1 MRVRVVHLLPVA
13 LALLFAG
20 CSYGTLAPV
29 RFTYVV
35 KYSVATSAATVS
47 PISYMDATSAL
58 VPEPAPTA
66 VWSLELAP
74 MTYDYASPFYPQLVA
89 TGAAL
94 AAGES
99 ATVTISWKDYRTG
112 FAADRHRRRR
122 RRHSPG
128 HHSLRPRTAS
138 DPLGGVRRAE
148 LDACFAI
155 H

>member
-112 FAADRHRRRR
+112 FAEEVLAQQTVTDA
-122 RRHSPG
+122 G
-128 HHSLRPRTAS
+128 VGGT
-138 DPLGGVRRAE
+138 PLDITLYAPE
-148 LDACFAI
+148 LPLTR
-155 H
+155 